1 MNGQHLLVQLMES
14 YKILSTAL
22 ERGLLGTKQG
32 IEFNNLVYPN
42 PVEGRGGGGGGG
54 GGGVGVGGGC
64 EGDEGMSSGE
74 GGEISVEIIQL
85 INTLG
90 NIRIREAGVSS
101 SSSAHHN
108 TSSGGKK
115 KKKKKR
121 GNKPMVV
128 DTGLTVD
135 PATVPVSAVDT
146 ETVVMST
153 SSADNDHNIAR
164 KVGPQKGGVVNDGCR
179 TIKDIVRQEQMSK
192 PLRVHEYYKLW
203 GIYELDVVY

>member
-1 MNGQHLLVQLMES
+1 MTES
-14 YKILSTAL
+14 SSKKKTESSTAMFS
-22 ERGLLGTKQG
+22 EEDGTMYVTAKQFYLS
-32 IEFNNLVYPN
+32 ELMSSTRPSS
-42 PVEGRGGGGGGG
+42 GG